1 MLSQTLLWSVEHW
14 LNVPWYLK
22 WAVATFYFRR
32 SFYFP
37 EFCLLNYVFWA
48 VNNAGTINKN
58 NKVWE
63 VPPEEF
69 DNVIDTNIKG
79 IANIMRHFIPLMIEN
94 KQGVIVN
101 MSSGWGRSAAAQV
114 ELILWCDY
122 IWLFPFSLSSHLFHD
137 FVTETWHNQNHI

>member
-1 MLSQTLLWSVEHW
+1 M
-14 LNVPWYLK
+14 
-22 WAVATFYFRR
+22 
-32 SFYFP
+32 
-37 EFCLLNYVFWA
+37 
-48 VNNAGTINKN
+48 NNAGTINRN

-63 VPPEEF
+63 VPQEEF

-114 ELILWCDY
+114 ELI
-122 IWLFPFSLSSHLFHD
+122 P
-137 FVTETWHNQNHI
+137 